1 MGSRKKI
8 AKLQA
13 EIDNMHKITLDV
25 VGLMSKQTEVI
36 TNLRETSTTLTTRI
50 DVIEKQI
57 PTLPAGNVRDLMY
70 Q

>member
-1 MGSRKKI
+1 MGSHKKI
-8 AKLQA
+8 AKLQV

-25 VGLMSKQTEVI
+25 VGLMAKQTEVI
-36 TNLRETSTTLTTRI
+36 TSLRETSTTLTTRI

-57 PTLPAGNVRDLMY
+57 PVMASNHQDLMY

>member
-1 MGSRKKI
+1 MGSHKKI
-8 AKLQA
+8 AKLQV

-25 VGLMSKQTEVI
+25 VGLMAKQTEVI